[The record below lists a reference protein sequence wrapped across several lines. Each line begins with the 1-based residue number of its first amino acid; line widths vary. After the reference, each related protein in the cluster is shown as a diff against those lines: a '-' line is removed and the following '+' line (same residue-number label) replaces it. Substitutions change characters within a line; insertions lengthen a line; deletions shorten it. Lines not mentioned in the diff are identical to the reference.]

1 MTGPPRA
8 IEMVI
13 DTRLLELINGD
24 MALTPLPEPRYL
36 RGEGAPSQDRGF
48 EETLNDDRM
57 ITAVKR
63 EPDADRL
70 RDGNWSDGATGREPR
85 AGHYKR
91 GAQDTYSEFRS
102 TLSASYWKEPQR
114 VIRASVSESDLLA
127 AEASQRRTASRNDYP
142 EDDVEEEDDQ
152 DEIDEDESDQID
164 ELEEGEEEKEHIRV
178 RSDEGLQY
186 SYRPHDGPRRA
197 PDDHRHQQEHPYG
210 FDYDQESK
218 RSFAGYGPP
227 RSREAPPDFNQRG
240 PPPPHQHHY
249 APHHSRHPQAHS
261 YHGSPVQPQS
271 QEFSSSH
278 QQQQQHPQQ
287 QQQQYQSRPMHI
299 PQHPR
304 SYSYPH
310 QHSGPYHQH
319 GGPHYQSLPSNL
331 AMPNAAHPSSPKP
344 PNRRGPYLSRQRAL
358 LAGLEATSP
367 SSRYQC
373 QYCHKR
379 FSRPSSLRIH
389 TYSHT
394 GERPFKCSEEG
405 CGRQFSVQSNMRRH
419 LRVHR
424 MGRMRPEF
432 PPRD

>member
-1 MTGPPRA
+1 MGAQPHGLAARS
-8 IEMVI
+8 E
-13 DTRLLELINGD
+13 
-24 MALTPLPEPRYL
+24 RYV
-36 RGEGAPSQDRGF
+36 RGEGAPSQDHGF
-48 EETLNDDRM
+48 EGTLNEDRGYA
-57 ITAVKR
+57 AVKR

-70 RDGNWSDGATGREPR
+70 RDGNWSDGAAGQESR
-85 AGHYKR
+85 AGHNKR
-91 GAQDTYSEFRS
+91 GAQETYSEFRS
-102 TLSASYWKEPQR
+102 TLSATYWKEPQR
-114 VIRASVSESDLLA
+114 VIRASVSESDLLT
-127 AEASQRRTASRNDYP
+127 AEASQRRAPSRSDYP
-142 EDDVEEEDDQ
+142 EDDVEEGDDQ
-152 DEIDEDESDQID
+152 DEAEDDESDQID
-164 ELEEGEEEKEHIRV
+164 ELEEDEEDKDHIRV

-186 SYRPHDGPRRA
+186 SYRQHPDGQGGASDDRR
-197 PDDHRHQQEHPYG
+197 HHQQQQQQQQHPSG

-218 RSFAGYGPP
+218 RSFAG
-227 RSREAPPDFNQRG
+227 
-240 PPPPHQHHY
+240 
-249 APHHSRHPQAHS
+249 
-261 YHGSPVQPQS
+261 
-271 QEFSSSH
+271 
-278 QQQQQHPQQ
+278 
-287 QQQQYQSRPMHI
+287 RPMHI

-319 GGPHYQSLPSNL
+319 GGPHYQSLPSSL
-331 AMPNAAHPSSPKP
+331 ALPNAAHPSSPKP

-432 PPRD
+432 PLRD